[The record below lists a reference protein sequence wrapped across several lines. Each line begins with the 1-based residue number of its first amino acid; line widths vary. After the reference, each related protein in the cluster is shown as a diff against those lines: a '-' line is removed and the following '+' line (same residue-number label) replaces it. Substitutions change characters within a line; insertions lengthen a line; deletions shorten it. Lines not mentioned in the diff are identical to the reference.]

1 MAAIILLAGA
11 AACVFTVFNIFFT
24 YPIKDS
30 TARKIELFGY
40 FLLVIVLIWE
50 FFVKNLVLKAF
61 YEEAD
66 FFYLNEKLQ
75 IIYDMLNDIQQGR
88 YTDADVS
95 IYFDSLHH
103 SEYLLSQLL
112 AFDII
117 EAVLKISSTI
127 LIAVGRLQELIPK
140 SQKKSRMRK
149 SFEIR
154 RARSLKKKQKL

>member
-1 MAAIILLAGA
+1 MAIVLLVA
-11 AACVFTVFNIFFT
+11 AAGFVFTVFNLFFI

-40 FLLVIVLIWE
+40 FLLAIVLIWE

-61 YEEAD
+61 YEEAE
-66 FFYLNEKLQ
+66 FYYLNKKLKV
-75 IIYDMLNDIQQGR
+75 ISDMLHDIQQGR
-88 YTDADVS
+88 YTDAEVFS
-95 IYFDSLHH
+95 YFDSLHH
-103 SEYLLSQLL
+103 SEYLLNQLL

-140 SQKKSRMRK
+140 SHKKARMRK
-149 SFEIR
+149 LFEIHKK
-154 RARSLKKKQKL
+154 RSLKKEQKL